1 MRLDRMLANMGVGS
15 RKDVRQLIRN
25 GHVTVNGKTKTRHGQ
40 KIDPYEDIVTVFGE
54 QVKYQKY
61 VYLMLNKP
69 QGVISATQDGRHTT
83 VVDLL
88 PFEYVHFEPFPVGRL
103 DVDSVG
109 LLLLTNDGK
118 LAHELTSPKKNVEK
132 VYYVEVEGK
141 VTEDDRRQF
150 ADGVTLD
157 DGYET
162 KPAKLQI
169 LHSGSISKVYVT
181 ITEGKFH
188 QVKRMFQ
195 SVGKEVIFLQRIKMG
210 PLMLDEALEEGEI
223 RELTEKELE
232 ACLSLKSNE

>member
-88 PFEYVHFEPFPVGRL
+88 PFEYVHFEPFPVEIGRA
-103 DVDSVG
+103 SG
-109 LLLLTNDGK
+109 RQR
-118 LAHELTSPKKNVEK
+118 ELI
-132 VYYVEVEGK
+132 G
-141 VTEDDRRQF
+141 DRRI
-150 ADGVTLD
+150 D
-157 DGYET
+157 
-162 KPAKLQI
+162 
-169 LHSGSISKVYVT
+169 
-181 ITEGKFH
+181 
-188 QVKRMFQ
+188 VK
-195 SVGKEVIFLQRIKMG
+195 E
-210 PLMLDEALEEGEI
+210 
-223 RELTEKELE
+223 
-232 ACLSLKSNE
+232 